1 MHNIAIKDSE
11 NNNNNTIITIKKPG
25 WYLERWLVII
35 ESERHEV

>member
-1 MHNIAIKDSE
+1 MKQVHLKTD

-35 ESERHEV
+35 ESEI